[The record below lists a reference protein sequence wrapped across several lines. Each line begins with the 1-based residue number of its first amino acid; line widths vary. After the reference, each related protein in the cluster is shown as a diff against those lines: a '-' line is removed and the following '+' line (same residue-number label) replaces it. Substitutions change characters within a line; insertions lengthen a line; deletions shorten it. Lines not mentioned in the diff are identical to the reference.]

1 MGRLDGRVA
10 LITGGASGIGE
21 ATARRFVD
29 EGASVVLA
37 DLQDDRGQALAAE
50 LGAAARF
57 AHCDVRDEDDQAGA
71 AALAVEAFGRLD
83 IAIANAGIV
92 GVTGPFAET
101 PLDAWRFSVDVLLT
115 GAFLT
120 MREAAKVMIPQG
132 SGVILATSS
141 TAGVQGGLGPHA
153 YTAAK
158 HGVVGLVKTASSELL
173 ASGIRVNGV
182 APTGMVTPLT
192 ADVSVGD
199 ANDLDRARAAMS
211 RGRPLGRAGEA
222 DDVANAFLFL
232 ASDEGGYVSGHTLVI
247 DAGDTTGGSA
257 ARFASQD
264 TAVLREAGGRG
275 VRP

>member
-1 MGRLDGRVA
+1 MGRLDGKVA

-21 ATARRFVD
+21 ATARRFVE

-37 DLQDDRGQALAAE
+37 DLQDERGEALASE
-50 LGAAARF
+50 LGDAARF
-57 AHCDVRDEDDQAGA
+57 VHCDVRDEAEQA
-71 AALAVEAFGRLD
+71 AAVAAAVDGFGRLD
-83 IAIANAGIV
+83 IAVANAGIV
-92 GVTGPFAET
+92 GVMGPFAET
-101 PLDAWRFSVDVLLT
+101 PLDAWQFSVDVLLT

-120 MREAAKVMIPQG
+120 MREAAKAMVPQG

-158 HGVVGLVKTASSELL
+158 HAVVGLVKTASSELL
-173 ASGIRVNGV
+173 ANGIRVNCV

-199 ANDLDRARAAMS
+199 AGDLDRARAVMS
-211 RGRPLGRAGEA
+211 QGRALGRAGEA
-222 DDVANAFLFL
+222 YDVANAFLFL
-232 ASDEGGYVSGHTLVI
+232 ASDEGGYISGHTLVI

-257 ARFASQD
+257 ASFAS
-264 TAVLREAGGRG
+264 RETTVFREGGGRG
-275 VRP
+275 LSS

>member
-10 LITGGASGIGE
+10 LVTGGASGIGE
-21 ATARRFVD
+21 ATARRFVT

-37 DLQDDRGQALAAE
+37 DLQAERGEALAAE
-50 LGAAARF
+50 LGDAARF
-57 AHCDVRDEDDQAGA
+57 VRCDVRDESEQA
-71 AALAVEAFGRLD
+71 AAVGTAVDVFGRLD
-83 IAIANAGIV
+83 IAVANAGIV
-92 GVTGPFAET
+92 GAIGPFAET
-101 PLDAWRFSVDVLLT
+101 PLDGWRFTVDVLLT
-115 GAFLT
+115 GVFLT
-120 MREAAKVMIPQG
+120 MREAAKVMVPQG

-173 ASGIRVNGV
+173 ASGIRVNAV

-199 ANDLDRARAAMS
+199 AGDLDRARQVMAK
-211 RGRPLGRAGEA
+211 GRPLGRAGEA

-232 ASDEGGYVSGHTLVI
+232 ASDEGGYISGHTRVI

-257 ARFASQD
+257 ATFSG
-264 TAVLREAGGRG
+264 RETTVVREGGGRG
-275 VRP
+275 VDA

>member
-1 MGRLDGRVA
+1 MGRLDGKVA
-10 LITGGASGIGE
+10 LVTGGASGIGE
-21 ATARRFVD
+21 ATSRRFVA

-37 DLQDDRGQALAAE
+37 DLQDEPGEALSAE
-50 LGAAARF
+50 LGDAAAF
-57 AHCDVRDEDDQAGA
+57 VHCDVRDEGEQA
-71 AALAVEAFGRLD
+71 AAVDLAVERFGSLD
-83 IAIANAGIV
+83 VAIANAGIV
-92 GVTGPFAET
+92 GVMGPFAET

-120 MREAAKVMIPQG
+120 MREAARVMVPQG

-173 ASGIRVNGV
+173 ASGIRVNAV

-192 ADVSVGD
+192 ADVSIGD
-199 ANDLDRARAAMS
+199 SGDLDTARSLMS

-222 DDVANAFLFL
+222 YDVANAFLFL
-232 ASDEGGYVSGHTLVI
+232 ASDEGGYISGHTLVI
-247 DAGDTTGGSA
+247 DAGDTTGGSSSQ
-257 ARFASQD
+257 FAD
-264 TAVLREAGGRG
+264 RETTVFREGGGRG
-275 VRP
+275 VGS